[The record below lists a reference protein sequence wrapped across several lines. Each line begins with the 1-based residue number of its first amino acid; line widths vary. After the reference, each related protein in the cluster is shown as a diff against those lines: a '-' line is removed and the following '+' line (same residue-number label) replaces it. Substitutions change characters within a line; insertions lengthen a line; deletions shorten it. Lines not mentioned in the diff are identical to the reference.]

1 MSSTDDQSGAP
12 GERRGRRI
20 TRVTT
25 AGGDRG
31 ETSLADGSR
40 ISKLDPRVEAMGTV
54 DELNSFVGNLILA
67 LEAQA
72 PARDDLVAAAY
83 EIQQSLFDLG
93 GALAFPEGGRFP
105 ETDRLTGWVA
115 ELNDA
120 LPPLT
125 EFVLPGGNAASVA
138 AHLCRTV
145 CRRAERCLWALPP
158 EAQAGAQYL
167 NRLSDYFFVVART
180 VNQQGTEKQWRGPV
194 PDS

>member
-1 MSSTDDQSGAP
+1 MSAEDDGTPEQVRG
-12 GERRGRRI
+12 RRGRRI

-25 AGGDRG
+25 AGGDKG

-40 ISKLDPRVEAMGTV
+40 ISKRDPRVEAMGTV
-54 DELNSFVGNLILA
+54 DELNAFVGQLILA
-67 LEAQA
+67 LEALAQ
-72 PARDDLVAAAY
+72 PREDLVAAAY

-105 ETDRLTGWVA
+105 ETMRLTDWVT

-158 EAQAGAQYL
+158 ATQPGAQFL

-180 VNQQGTEKQWRGPV
+180 VNQQAGEKEWRGP
-194 PDS
+194 DAS

>member
-1 MSSTDDQSGAP
+1 MSSSDGNDSDTSP
-12 GERRGRRI
+12 ERRGRRI

-40 ISKLDPRVEAMGTV
+40 ISKLDSRIEAMGTV
-54 DELNSFVGNLILA
+54 DELNSFVGNLILT
-67 LEAQA
+67 LEAQE
-72 PARDDLVAAAY
+72 PLREDLVVAAY

-105 ETDRLTGWVA
+105 ATDRLTAWVA
-115 ELNDA
+115 ELNEA

-145 CRRAERCLWALPP
+145 CRRAERCLWALPA
-158 EAQAGAQYL
+158 ETEAGAQYL

-180 VNQQGTEKQWRGPV
+180 VNQQGAERQWRGPA
-194 PDS
+194 PR

>member
-1 MSSTDDQSGAP
+1 MSDDGQR
-12 GERRGRRI
+12 ERRRI

-25 AGGDRG
+25 RGGDGG
-31 ETSLADGSR
+31 ETSLADGTR
-40 ISKLDPRVEAMGTV
+40 LSKLDPRVEVMGAV
-54 DELNSFVGNLILA
+54 DELNAFVGQLILA
-67 LEAQA
+67 LQAEPAVFPEALLEQA
-72 PARDDLVAAAY
+72 T

-105 ETDRLTGWVA
+105 DAELLTGWVA

-125 EFVLPGGNAASVA
+125 EFVLPRGNAATVA

-145 CRRAERCLWALPP
+145 CRRAERRLWALTPAADP
-158 EAQAGAQYL
+158 GAAYL

-180 VNQQGTEKQWRGPV
+180 VSGTEQQWRGPQAG
-194 PDS
+194 D